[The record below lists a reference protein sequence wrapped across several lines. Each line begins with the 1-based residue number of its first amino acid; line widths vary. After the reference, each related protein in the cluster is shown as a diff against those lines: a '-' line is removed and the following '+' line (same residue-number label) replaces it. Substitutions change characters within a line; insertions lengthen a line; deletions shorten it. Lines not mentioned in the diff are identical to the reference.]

1 MFPLQFEDAPAVTQ
15 DVNEAYDLAKERQ
28 LIAAVS
34 IPIAI
39 VVVASGSSLPYLARV
54 DIIVFV
60 FLLLEAGVS

>member
-1 MFPLQFEDAPAVTQ
+1 MFPLQFEDAPAVIQ
-15 DVNEAYDLAKERQ
+15 RVNEAYDSAKERQ

-39 VVVASGSSLPYLARV
+39 VIVASGSSLSYLARI
-54 DIIVFV
+54 DIFIIF

>member
-1 MFPLQFEDAPAVTQ
+1 MFPLQFEDAPAVTRR
-15 DVNEAYDLAKERQ
+15 VNEAYDPAKERQ

-39 VVVASGSSLPYLARV
+39 VIVASGSSLSYLARI
-54 DIIVFV
+54 DIFIIF

>member
-1 MFPLQFEDAPAVTQ
+1 MFPLQFEDAPAVTRR
-15 DVNEAYDLAKERQ
+15 VNEAYDLAKERQ

-39 VVVASGSSLPYLARV
+39 VVVASGGSLSYLARI
-54 DIIVFV
+54 DIVIVV